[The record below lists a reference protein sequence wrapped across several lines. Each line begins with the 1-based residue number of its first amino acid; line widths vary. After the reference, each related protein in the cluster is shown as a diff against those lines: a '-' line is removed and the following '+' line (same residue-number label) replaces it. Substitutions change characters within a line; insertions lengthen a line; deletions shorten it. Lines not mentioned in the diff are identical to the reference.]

1 MKVFGVCVLLFTV
14 ARSQLNPGN
23 VNTVCLNV
31 VNSLDCRRFDYKPI
45 CASDGTQ
52 FSTECEFAKA
62 HCLDANLKVVNEGR
76 CAGGATTTQA
86 MTTAGATQ
94 GTVVTAATSGP
105 VTMTIPPDQTVTQ
118 TIPPD
123 VITSAPPAMMTTD
136 IYLTAVCNQV
146 VNTPCGTESNP
157 LCATDGK
164 TYLNYCEFAKS
175 RCYLTALQIAYT
187 GQCSGTDTFP
197 PLTTAARTT
206 PPPSVLDII
215 CRTLEQVTC
224 ADDGKQVCA
233 SNGVAYASAC
243 DFEKAKCQDRMLTVD
258 AC

>member
-1 MKVFGVCVLLFTV
+1 MKVLGVCFLLFTV
-14 ARSQLNPGN
+14 ARSQLNTGN
-23 VNTVCLNV
+23 INTVCLNV

-62 HCLDANLKVVNEGR
+62 HCLDANLKVVNEGT
-76 CAGGATTTQA
+76 CASGATATQA
-86 MTTAGATQ
+86 MTSAGVTQ
-94 GTVVTAATSGP
+94 GTVATVATSGP
-105 VTMTIPPDQTVTQ
+105 VTV

-123 VITSAPPAMMTTD
+123 VMTVTTAPPAMMTTTD
-136 IYLTAVCNQV
+136 VYLTDVCNQV
-146 VNTPCGTESNP
+146 VNTPCGSESNP

-197 PLTTAARTT
+197 PLTTAMRTT
-206 PPPSVLDII
+206 NPPSVLDII

-224 ADDGKQVCA
+224 ADDGMQVCA

-243 DFEKAKCQDRMLTVD
+243 DFEKAKCQDRTLTVD